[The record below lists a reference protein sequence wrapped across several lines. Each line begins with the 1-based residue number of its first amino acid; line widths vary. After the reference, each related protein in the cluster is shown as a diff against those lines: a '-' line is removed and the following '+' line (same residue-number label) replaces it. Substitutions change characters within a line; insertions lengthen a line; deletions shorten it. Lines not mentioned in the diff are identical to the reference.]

1 MRRTPR
7 LLVVLGVSAALMTLL
22 PIGYLAIRLLQGWEA
37 AVAEILRPRTLELLA
52 NTGLLVISVSVSAL
66 VIGFSQAWLVSRSN
80 IRFASFFAILAT
92 IPLAI
97 PSYVMALGYISVFP
111 GFSGFGASWLVLT
124 LATSPLVFLAVMA
137 ALARLDSA
145 GEEVARSLGQGK
157 WQVLVSVT
165 WPQVRPAATAS
176 SLLVALYVLGEFGAI
191 ALLRYDTFTRA
202 IYNAYRGSFD
212 RTSAA
217 ALAVVLLAITL
228 LVIWFERRYRGSYV
242 QSSRSLSKRVRVELG
257 GWKIPATLLLVAVGG
272 LSALLPISSLVS
284 WSIAGTSK
292 IDWSV
297 LLSALWGSVQLA
309 VAAGL
314 VIGLFGTAIAL
325 WSIRHQSRLGKL
337 IENLSWAIHAI
348 PAVVVGLA
356 LVFFGAN
363 LTPWIY
369 QTSWLLLIAYLILFL
384 PNALAGL
391 ATPIAQVPVMLEEV
405 SQSLGTPSSKSL
417 FKVVLPIALPGL
429 VAAVALVSLTVL
441 KELPATLLLRPT
453 EVNTLATRLWGA
465 TEDLAYSQ
473 AAPYALLLVI
483 IAGLPALAL
492 NAQARK
498 ALSEVLG

>member
-22 PIGYLAIRLLQGWEA
+22 PIGYLAIRLLQGWET
-37 AVAEILRPRTLELLA
+37 AVAEIFRPRTLELLA
-52 NTGLLVISVSVSAL
+52 NTGLLVMSVSVSAL
-66 VIGFSQAWLVSRSN
+66 VVGFAQAWLVSRSN

-124 LATSPLVFLAVMA
+124 LATSPLVFLAVTA

-242 QSSRSLSKRVRVELG
+242 QSSRSVSKRVRVELG
-257 GWKIPATLLLVAVGG
+257 GWKIPATILLVAVGG

-314 VIGLFGTAIAL
+314 VIGLF
-325 WSIRHQSRLGKL
+325 
-337 IENLSWAIHAI
+337 
-348 PAVVVGLA
+348 
-356 LVFFGAN
+356 
-363 LTPWIY
+363 
-369 QTSWLLLIAYLILFL
+369 
-384 PNALAGL
+384 
-391 ATPIAQVPVMLEEV
+391 
-405 SQSLGTPSSKSL
+405 
-417 FKVVLPIALPGL
+417 
-429 VAAVALVSLTVL
+429 
-441 KELPATLLLRPT
+441 
-453 EVNTLATRLWGA
+453 
-465 TEDLAYSQ
+465 
-473 AAPYALLLVI
+473 
-483 IAGLPALAL
+483 
-492 NAQARK
+492 
-498 ALSEVLG
+498 